1 MTTDGKK
8 PDAPDAKM
16 GKPKAPPPP
25 TLTRL
30 AGDAEVESIDGPV
43 AIGGMV
49 GKFVPVLTRLRD
61 GALGFRMMREVRE
74 VEPAGRVV
82 RVVDA
87 SGRAVRVGAS
97 HVFFRSDGREVR
109 AGDLAPGDTL
119 EAGWTYPA
127 GYVLPDAAE
136 YGAEARGRAW
146 EPVVRVASIEPA
158 GDEPLFGF
166 TVNETRNYFLTFGA
180 RSRAQR

>member
-1 MTTDGKK
+1 MTTDGNQ
-8 PDAPDAKM
+8 PGAGDAKM

-30 AGDAEVESIDGPV
+30 ATDAQVESIDGPV

-49 GKFVPVLTRLRD
+49 GKFVPVLTRLPD

-74 VEPAGRVV
+74 VEP
-82 RVVDA
+82 
-87 SGRAVRVGAS
+87 SGRILRIVDTGGRSVRVGVE
-97 HVFFRSDGREVR
+97 HVFCRADGREVR
-109 AGDLAPGDTL
+109 ARELSPGDVL

-127 GYVLPDAAE
+127 GYVVPDAEE

-146 EPVVRVASIEPA
+146 EPVVRVAAVEPA
-158 GDEPLFGF
+158 GEGPLFGF

>member
-1 MTTDGKK
+1 MTTDEKK
-8 PDAPDAKM
+8 TGAADAKM

-30 AGDAEVESIDGPV
+30 AADAEVESIDGPV

-49 GKFVPVLTRLRD
+49 GKFVPVLTRLPD
-61 GALGFRMMREVRE
+61 GALGFRMMREIRE
-74 VEPAGRVV
+74 VEASGRIL
-82 RVVDA
+82 RIVDV
-87 SGRAVRVGAS
+87 SGRAVRVGEG
-97 HVFFRSDGREVR
+97 HVFLRADGREAR
-109 AGDLAPGDTL
+109 ASELAPGDAL

-127 GYVLPDAAE
+127 GYVLPDAPE
-136 YGAEARGRAW
+136 YGAESRGRAW
-146 EPVVRVASIEPA
+146 EPTVRVAAIEPA
-158 GDEPLFGF
+158 GSGPLFGF

>member
-1 MTTDGKK
+1 MTTDEKK
-8 PDAPDAKM
+8 PATSDAKM

-61 GALGFRMMREVRE
+61 GALGFRMMREIRE
-74 VEPAGRVV
+74 VESSGPIL
-82 RVVDA
+82 RVVDEG
-87 SGRAVRVGAS
+87 GREVRVGTG
-97 HVFFRSDGREVR
+97 HVFVLADGREVR
-109 AGDLAPGDTL
+109 ASELAPGAAL

-127 GYVLPDAAE
+127 GYVLPDAPE
-136 YGAEARGRAW
+136 YGSARGRTW
-146 EPVVRVASIEPA
+146 EPVVRVARVEPA
-158 GDEPLFGF
+158 GEGPLFGF
-166 TVNETRNYFLTFGA
+166 TVNETKNYFLTFGA